1 MDAHAHASSRASF
14 RRLTARLHLSNIY
27 QVTMNRF
34 LTRKKDKK
42 KALPEPKPELN
53 IAAALPAANDF
64 RTSLIMPGLSTRFS
78 MLREQDDPSS
88 KIGKAMDDSVLQP
101 KRQSRL
107 HEFGFVPGGLSDI
120 AEVSSINGSVRPP
133 FATERT
139 NSFDSAAEDGGSM
152 MTRARPGEGNILF
165 GGRQKVYKISGAGS
179 SKGRLLYD
187 DDVHLSTFQ
196 KMRQQEKE
204 RLVQQEAEQANAEQT
219 DEVHEPASPTKDA
232 YSPMTDGFARRRETS
247 SSTNSGS
254 AARISTAATSIASQ
268 GANSISAGPVSPTDI
283 TRSTTKTRRLYD
295 QGLDQQMYEQQS
307 SAMNRLNS
315 IQRTRAPTGRSTP
328 PLLYSQT
335 RSATNLSDRF
345 TRGLP
350 IRTDSPTP
358 SAHSGTGT
366 ANGRDAHSNAS
377 SPVLSRGQSPPPL
390 SPLASDSEL
399 NTAVQYQDRGKA
411 TAMGAFNKPKHAFS
425 EEQYAER
432 LKKLQ
437 SEREVPV
444 PKLDNPRK
452 LSLRERAEIE
462 KRKRAEAGATQR
474 QRSESSAE
482 QNPAPSAFSV
492 FQTAANQMKSP
503 TLPTHP
509 PQKQQAPSPPNV
521 QSPDSGGGK
530 TFFTSPGSSDDEQ
543 DSPQPMVS
551 KPSSERGRR
560 MDNLPVA
567 TGPAPP
573 LLDHPALRSRSNSR
587 LAAERFDHPALRS
600 RSNSRTVQPELQS
613 STIPELQSSSIP
625 ENTATP
631 DNADIDSPTLGPN
644 NGGLSGMIRQHLRNV
659 SNVSSN
665 YDDNRISMLSTSP
678 PQNQPHGFQSRH
690 PASETD
696 TLATSNYSHSNPWD
710 LDDIEGNPYAA
721 ERGSISSVS
730 PVDGPKSKTQPS
742 TVSTSSSNGTE
753 KGEDPMHQRGRSVE
767 EHEAFQRDLAQRQ
780 RAIQESLRAR
790 AEGRSTSPAPSPSS
804 GLKTALNMLRAKSSR
819 ESFATLEN
827 QKQQDAPS
835 KAMKMLGLGINSNAS
850 SPSLASDRF
859 GSEFPMRQ
867 KPVRTLQQS
876 ERDAQRELGE
886 TRQRSGTEDSYRDT
900 RSKGRSPP
908 SSSHSSTRERSS
920 SELSSG
926 RSRSRGG
933 RYRDDLDQAMG
944 EGVGSRS
951 TVYPPN
957 PSPSFQGYVANATQ
971 PLPAE
976 RPSLDSEGRKRS
988 RSNSRTT
995 AANFFESKHLQP
1007 IQTGH
1012 GPASGSPRLSPGGN
1026 MKPSQFSPGL
1036 PVSPRPS
1043 PGGPSPSF
1051 NAFRP
1056 QGSPVPP
1063 FSANNTPPVSNP
1075 GTPVAPAFN
1084 PNATPQ
1090 PMAKAGPLRKK
1101 SVAKSEI
1108 SDPVFISTTSVIDT
1122 ISLPAG
1128 ASLKNGMEIAPPLPP
1143 INPMRRRFTQGR
1155 KENIDPAIHAGL
1167 GSPTPQFAD
1176 PVRTNSSDA
1185 LSSQTTLPRP
1195 RLRET
1200 ASEGK
1205 SLREAAHATPGAVPA
1220 MPTGGFGRKQSPP
1233 RPIHQHSFAQKDMNG
1248 AMF

>member
-1 MDAHAHASSRASF
+1 M
-14 RRLTARLHLSNIY
+14 Y

-42 KALPEPKPELN
+42 KAQPEPKPEIN
-53 IAAALPAANDF
+53 IASALPKVDDF

-88 KIGKAMDDSVLQP
+88 KIGKASDDSVLQP

-120 AEVSSINGSVRPP
+120 AEVSSLNGSVRPP

-139 NSFDSAAEDGGSM
+139 NSYDSAADDGGSM
-152 MTRARPGEGNILF
+152 MSRARPGEGNVLF

-204 RLVQQEAEQANAEQT
+204 RLAQQESEQAN
-219 DEVHEPASPTKDA
+219 DSHEPPSPTRDVD
-232 YSPMTDGFARRRETS
+232 SPVTEGFARRRETS

-254 AARISTAATSIASQ
+254 NARISTAATSITSQ
-268 GANSISAGPVSPTDI
+268 GASSISAVPVSPTDI

-315 IQRTRAPTGRSTP
+315 IQRSRAPTGRSTP

-345 TRGLP
+345 NRGLP

-358 SAHSGTGT
+358 SAHSGTT
-366 ANGRDAHSNAS
+366 ANGRDAYSNAS

-399 NTAVQYQDRGKA
+399 STAVQYQDRGKA
-411 TAMGAFNKPKHAFS
+411 TAMGAFNKPKQAFS

-432 LKKLQ
+432 MKKLQ
-437 SEREVPV
+437 TEREVPV
-444 PKLDNPRK
+444 PKLDTPRK
-452 LSLRERAEIE
+452 PSLRERAETE
-462 KRKRAEAGATQR
+462 RRKRAEAGVTER

-482 QNPAPSAFSV
+482 QNQAPSAFSV
-492 FQTAANQMKSP
+492 FQTAVNQMKSP
-503 TLPTHP
+503 TLPP
-509 PQKQQAPSPPNV
+509 PPPPNQPEPSPQSV
-521 QSPDSGGGK
+521 MSPDSGRGK
-530 TFFTSPGSSDDEQ
+530 TFFTSPTSSDDEL

-551 KPSSERGRR
+551 KPPSERGRR
-560 MDNLPVA
+560 VDNLPVA

-600 RSNSRTVQPELQS
+600 RSNSRPAQPELR
-613 STIPELQSSSIP
+613 SSSIP
-625 ENTATP
+625 EDKATP
-631 DNADIDSPTLGPN
+631 DNGEIDSPTLGPN

-665 YDDNRISMLSTSP
+665 YDDNRESMMSTSP
-678 PQNQPHGFQSRH
+678 SQTQTYGFQLRQ
-690 PASETD
+690 PTSETD
-696 TLATSNYSHSNPWD
+696 TLATSSYSHSNPWD

-730 PVDGPKSKTQPS
+730 PVEGPKSRTQTS
-742 TVSTSSSNGTE
+742 IVSTPSSNGTE

-790 AEGRSTSPAPSPSS
+790 AEGRSTSPAPTPSS

-819 ESFATLEN
+819 ESFAVVDN
-827 QKQQDAPS
+827 QKQQDASS

-859 GSEFPMRQ
+859 AFDGPSMRQ
-867 KPVRTLQQS
+867 KPVRMLQQS

-886 TRQRSGTEDSYRDT
+886 TRQRSGTDDSFRDA
-900 RSKGRSPP
+900 RPKGKSPP

-926 RSRSRGG
+926 RSRSRGA
-933 RYRDDLDQAMG
+933 RYRDDLDQAMAD
-944 EGVGSRS
+944 GVGSRS
-951 TVYPPN
+951 TVYPAN
-957 PSPSFQGYVANATQ
+957 PSPSYQGYAANATQ

-976 RPSLDSEGRKRS
+976 RPSIDSEGRKRS

-995 AANFFESKHLQP
+995 AASHFESKHLQP

-1012 GPASGSPRLSPGGN
+1012 GPINGSPRLSPGGHV
-1026 MKPSQFSPGL
+1026 KPPPFSPGL

-1043 PGGPSPSF
+1043 PGGHSPGF

-1056 QGSPVPP
+1056 QGSPIPP
-1063 FSANNTPPVSNP
+1063 FSTNNTPPVSNP

-1084 PNATPQ
+1084 PNAVPQ
-1090 PMAKAGPLRKK
+1090 PMAKAGTLRKK

-1122 ISLPAG
+1122 VNLPAG
-1128 ASLKNGMEIAPPLPP
+1128 ASLKNGMETAPPLPP
-1143 INPMRRRFTQGR
+1143 INPMRRRFTAGR
-1155 KENIDPAIHAGL
+1155 KEITDPGVHAGL
-1167 GSPTPQFAD
+1167 GSPTPPFVD
-1176 PVRTNSSDA
+1176 PMRTNSSDA

-1205 SLREAAHATPGAVPA
+1205 SLREAAQATAGAVPA
-1220 MPTGGFGRKQSPP
+1220 MPTGGFLRKQSPP
-1233 RPIHQHSFAQKDMNG
+1233 RPINQHSFAQKDMNG

>member
-1 MDAHAHASSRASF
+1 MDVHAHASYHASL
-14 RRLTARLHLSNIY
+14 RCLVSRLHNSDMF

-34 LTRKKDKK
+34 FTRKENKK
-42 KALPEPKPELN
+42 KAVPEPKPELN
-53 IAAALPAANDF
+53 IAAALPKADDF

-78 MLREQDDPSS
+78 MLREQDNPAS
-88 KIGKAMDDSVLQP
+88 KIGKASDDSVLQP

-107 HEFGFVPGGLSDI
+107 HEFGFIPGGLSDI
-120 AEVSSINGSVRPP
+120 AEVSSLNGSIRPP

-139 NSFDSAAEDGGSM
+139 NSFDSAADDSSSM
-152 MTRARPGEGNILF
+152 MSRARPGEGNVLF
-165 GGRQKVYKISGAGS
+165 GGRQKVYKIGGTGS

-196 KMRQQEKE
+196 KLRQQEKE
-204 RLVQQEAEQANAEQT
+204 RLAQEEESEHANGSI
-219 DEVHEPASPTKDA
+219 EPTSPTKDA
-232 YSPMTDGFARRRETS
+232 YSPVTDGFNRRRETS

-254 AARISTAATSIASQ
+254 NARISTAATSIASQ
-268 GANSISAGPVSPTDI
+268 GANSISAAPLSPNEI
-283 TRSTTKTRRLYD
+283 TRSSTKTRRLYD

-307 SAMNRLNS
+307 SAMQRLNS

-328 PLLYSQT
+328 PLLYTQT

-345 TRGLP
+345 NRGLP

-358 SAHSGTGT
+358 SAHSGT
-366 ANGRDAHSNAS
+366 ANGRDAYSNAS

-399 NTAVQYQDRGKA
+399 STAVQYQDRGKA

-437 SEREVPV
+437 TEREASV

-452 LSLRERAEIE
+452 PSLRERAETE
-462 KRKRAEAGATQR
+462 RRKRAEAGATER
-474 QRSESSAE
+474 QRSESSAS
-482 QNPAPSAFSV
+482 QKKAPSPFSV

-503 TLPTHP
+503 TLDAPSS
-509 PQKQQAPSPPNV
+509 QKQSQPSPLSV
-521 QSPDSGGGK
+521 QSSDSGKGQ
-530 TFFTSPGSSDDEQ
+530 TFFASPGSSDDEQ
-543 DSPQPMVS
+543 DAPQPLAP
-551 KPSSERGRR
+551 KAPSERGRR

-587 LAAERFDHPALRS
+587 LGAERFEHPALRS
-600 RSNSRTVQPELQS
+600 RSNSRPVQPESQPP
-613 STIPELQSSSIP
+613 TIPEVAAPP
-625 ENTATP
+625 E
-631 DNADIDSPTLGPN
+631 NADIDSPTLGPN

-665 YDDNRISMLSTSP
+665 YDDNRQSMLSTSP
-678 PQNQPHGFQSRH
+678 SQQPYGFLSRQ
-690 PASETD
+690 PNPETD
-696 TLATSNYSHSNPWD
+696 TLATSSYSHSNPWD

-721 ERGSISSVS
+721 ERGSMSSVS
-730 PVDGPKSKTQPS
+730 PVDGPKTKIQPS
-742 TVSTSSSNGTE
+742 TVSTPSSNGTE

-767 EHEAFQRDLAQRQ
+767 EYEALQRDLAESQ
-780 RAIQESLRAR
+780 RAIQQSLRAR
-790 AEGRSTSPAPSPSS
+790 AEGRSTSPAPTPSS
-804 GLKTALNMLRAKSSR
+804 GLKSALNMLRAKSSR
-819 ESFATLEN
+819 ESFATVD
-827 QKQQDAPS
+827 QKDAPS
-835 KAMKMLGLGINSNAS
+835 KAARMLGLGINSNAS

-859 GSEFPMRQ
+859 GGSDGPFSRQ
-867 KPVRTLQQS
+867 KPVRVLQQS

-886 TRQRSGTEDSYRDT
+886 TRQRSGTEDSYRDP

-926 RSRSRGG
+926 RSQSRGGG
-933 RYRDDLDQAMG
+933 RYRDDLDQAMA
-944 EGVGSRS
+944 EGLSSKS

-957 PSPSFQGYVANATQ
+957 PSPSFQGYSAHATQ

-988 RSNSRTT
+988 RSNSRTS
-995 AANFFESKHLQP
+995 AATHFESKHLQP

-1012 GPASGSPRLSPGGN
+1012 GANGSPRLSPGGHV
-1026 MKPSQFSPGL
+1026 KPPQFSPGL

-1084 PNATPQ
+1084 PNAAPP

-1101 SVAKSEI
+1101 SIAKSEI

-1122 ISLPAG
+1122 VNLPAG
-1128 ASLKNGMEIAPPLPP
+1128 ASLKNGMVEVAPPLPP
-1143 INPMRRRFTQGR
+1143 INPMRRRFTSGR
-1155 KENIDPAIHAGL
+1155 KDIVDPAIHAGL
-1167 GSPTPQFAD
+1167 GSPSPPFAE
-1176 PVRTNSSDA
+1176 PTRTNSSDA

-1195 RLRET
+1195 QLRAT

-1205 SLREAAHATPGAVPA
+1205 SLRDVAQATGGAAPP
-1220 MPTGGFGRKQSPP
+1220 MPTGMFGRKQSPP
-1233 RPIHQHSFAQKDMNG
+1233 RPINQHSYAQKDMNG